1 MVSSLTVAD
10 QSGGARFFSNKQ
22 TRRWQW
28 RLEAKNTGN
37 TPVKLRIEE
46 PIPQPRD
53 ERIKL
58 TFKHQPEP
66 SEKGEAVFIWLVD
79 LPALQKKNIE
89 TGVELEAPQDMALD
103 FGWRR

>member
-1 MVSSLTVAD
+1 M
-10 QSGGARFFSNKQ
+10 
-22 TRRWQW
+22 
-28 RLEAKNTGN
+28 EAKNTGN
-37 TPVKLRIEE
+37 APVKLRIEE

-66 SEKGEAVFIWLVD
+66 SEKSAAAFVWLVD
-79 LPALQKKNIE
+79 LPALHKKNIE
-89 TGVELEAPQDMALD
+89 TVVELEAPQDMALD